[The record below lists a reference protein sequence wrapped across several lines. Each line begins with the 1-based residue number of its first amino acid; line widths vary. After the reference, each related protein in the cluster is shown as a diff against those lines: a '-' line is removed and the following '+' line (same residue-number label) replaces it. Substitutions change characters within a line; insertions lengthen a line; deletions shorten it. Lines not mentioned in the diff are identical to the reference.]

1 MRSKIEVLTATK
13 TCDISSS
20 CTYVLTGV
28 LMGLCWE
35 TWRVKMAWLRDDW
48 AFMLVLP
55 TVLDRAPCFR
65 HNKVWGDGIQITGQ

>member
-1 MRSKIEVLTATK
+1 
-13 TCDISSS
+13 
-20 CTYVLTGV
+20 
-28 LMGLCWE
+28 MGLCWE

-65 HNKVWGDGIQITGQ
+65 HDKVWGDGIQITGQ